1 VGSAHALCERL
12 AHLILKCFVYPF
24 TTHSKCSLWRLE
36 YRNYFVA
43 IILICSVPTVFENYT
58 KDYKVNEK
66 DYNMELWDT
75 AGQEDLSSIR
85 KLSYPDT
92 SVLIM
97 MYSITSKTS
106 FENVKSKWKVESEE
120 NAPGV
125 PIVLVATKV
134 DIRED
139 EEILEKLKEDS
150 EFEGLVTKEDG
161 ETLAK
166 EIAAA
171 AFVEC
176 SARTQKGLRHV
187 FDECVRVYEKAQGGP
202 DPSTATKKEDKEGG
216 GGCCIVM

>member
-1 VGSAHALCERL
+1 M
-12 AHLILKCFVYPF
+12 LISFIENRFPEDY
-24 TTHSKCSLWRLE
+24 
-36 YRNYFVA
+36 
-43 IILICSVPTVFENYT
+43 VPTVFENYT